1 MSGFLAMS
9 AVSSTLRALLR
20 DRMEQPVD
28 VTIAPPDVSVS
39 GIAGRRVN
47 LYLYQVSENGALK
60 NQQIPG
66 RGNPAD
72 YGRPPLSLDLNYLVT
87 TFGSSDNTADADLEA
102 QQILGDSMRV
112 FHEFPVVTES
122 LHVGDNPANPPILD
136 PSLVGE
142 FEKVKITLHPAA
154 LDEVAKI
161 WTALPQANFR
171 RSVAYQVSVVQIESR
186 RPQRTALP
194 VRERRVYALPLRSP
208 KIVEIRRE
216 PPFPDLVGAIAEAG
230 DTVVILGQNLA
241 SEATRVRAGAITVPV
256 AAPQDSRITLP
267 LPPGLAAGLL
277 SVSVLHDLPLAAQPN
292 QPPVLHRGFE
302 SNASPLMLIPQLSG
316 IAPNPAARGT
326 VVTATLNPA
335 ALASQRKSLLLDDF
349 EVQAGALDPASPP
362 STTVSFLLPPD
373 TPPGQHLVRI
383 RIDGAESRLTFN
395 TVTGQ
400 YDGPNF
406 TVL

>member
-1 MSGFLAMS
+1 VSSFLAMS
-9 AVSSTLRALLR
+9 AVSSTLRTLLR

-39 GIAGRRVN
+39 GITGRRVN
-47 LYLYQVSENGALK
+47 LYLYQVAENGALK

-72 YGRPPLSLDLNYLVT
+72 YGRPPLSLDLSYLVT
-87 TFGSSDNTADADLEA
+87 TFGSNDNAADSDLEA

-208 KIVEIRRE
+208 KIIEILRE
-216 PPFPDLVGAIAEAG
+216 PPFPDFAGAIAEAG
-230 DTVVILGQNLA
+230 DTIVILGQNLA
-241 SEATRVRAGAITVPV
+241 AEDTRVRVGGATVPI
-256 AAPQDSRITLP
+256 ANPQDSRIVLP
-267 LPPGLAAGLL
+267 LPPGLPAGLL
-277 SVSVLHDLPLAAQPN
+277 SVSVLHDLPLAAPPG
-292 QPPVLHRGFE
+292 PPVLHRGFE
-302 SNASPLMLIPQLSG
+302 SNSAPLMLLPQLGG
-316 IAPNPAARGT
+316 IAPNPAAPGT
-326 VVTATLNPA
+326 VVTATVNPPVFA
-335 ALASQRKSLLLDDF
+335 AQRKSLLLDDF
-349 EVQAGALDPASPP
+349 EVQAGALDPALPP
-362 STTVSFLLPPD
+362 STTVSFLLPPG
-373 TPPGQHLVRI
+373 TPSGPHLARL
-383 RIDGAESRLTFN
+383 RIDGAESRLTIN
-395 TVTGQ
+395 TVTKQ